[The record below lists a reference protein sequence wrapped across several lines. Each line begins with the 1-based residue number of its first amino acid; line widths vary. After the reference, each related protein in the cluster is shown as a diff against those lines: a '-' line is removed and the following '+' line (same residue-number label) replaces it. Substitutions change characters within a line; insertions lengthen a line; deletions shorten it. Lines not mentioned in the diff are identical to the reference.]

1 MDRHFDN
8 AFFNGRDDEDL
19 HHFASR
25 TNGVVLDNLV
35 YRMTNDDLGLG
46 EAQTLAASCYESIA
60 VMEAI
65 IDTVPEDV
73 ARAAKAKVERE
84 HAKLADKS
92 TVKVGAATFD
102 ADFELAKALSDLFGA
117 IVGGDGK

>member
-1 MDRHFDN
+1 MDRYFDN
-8 AFFNGRDDEDL
+8 AFFNGHDDENL

-25 TNGVVLDNLV
+25 TNGIVLDNLV
-35 YRMTNDDLGLG
+35 YRMTNDGLGLG

-73 ARAAKAKVERE
+73 ARAAKARVERE
-84 HAKLADKS
+84 HAKLADKP

-102 ADFELAKALSDLFGA
+102 ADSELAKALSDLFESFL
-117 IVGGDGK
+117 GGDDE

>member
-1 MDRHFDN
+1 MDRYFDN
-8 AFFNGRDDEDL
+8 AFFNGHDDEDL

-35 YRMTNDDLGLG
+35 YRMTNDGLG
-46 EAQTLAASCYESIA
+46 DDEAQTLAASCYESIA

-73 ARAAKAKVERE
+73 ARAAKARVERG
-84 HAKLADKS
+84 HAKLAGKP
-92 TVKVGAATFD
+92 TVRVGAAKVD
-102 ADFELAKALSDLFGA
+102 IDSELAKALSDLFGA
-117 IVGGDGK
+117 IVGGDDE

>member
-8 AFFNGRDDEDL
+8 VLFNGRDDEDL
-19 HHFASR
+19 HHLASR
-25 TNGVVLDNLV
+25 TNGAVLDNLV
-35 YRMTNDDLGLG
+35 YRITRDGIDDD
-46 EAQTLAASCYESIA
+46 EAQTLAASCYEAIA

-73 ARAAKAKVERE
+73 AKAAKAKVERG
-84 HAKLADKS
+84 HAKFVDKP

-102 ADFELAKALSDLFGA
+102 ADSELAKALSDFFESFT
-117 IVGGDGK
+117 GGDGE

>member
-1 MDRHFDN
+1 MDRHFDSE
-8 AFFNGRDDEDL
+8 FFNGRDDEDL

-35 YRMTNDDLGLG
+35 YRMTNDGLG
-46 EAQTLAASCYESIA
+46 DDEAQTLAASCYESIA

-73 ARAAKAKVERE
+73 ARAAKARVERE
-84 HAKLADKS
+84 HAKLDGKPTVMVGA
-92 TVKVGAATFD
+92 VKVD
-102 ADFELAKALSDLFGA
+102 ADSELANTLGDLFESF
-117 IVGGDGK
+117 IGGDDE

>member
-1 MDRHFDN
+1 MDRYFDN
-8 AFFNGRDDEDL
+8 AFLNGRDDEDL

-35 YRMTNDDLGLG
+35 YRMTNDDLGDD
-46 EAQTLAASCYESIA
+46 EAQTLAASCYEAIA

-84 HAKLADKS
+84 RAKLDGKP
-92 TVKVGAATFD
+92 TVKVGAVKVDTD
-102 ADFELAKALSDLFGA
+102 SELAKALGDLFEA
-117 IVGGDGK
+117 IVGGDDE

>member
-8 AFFNGRDDEDL
+8 AFFNGHDDEDL

-25 TNGVVLDNLV
+25 TNGIVLDNLV
-35 YRMTNDDLGLG
+35 YRMTNDGLG
-46 EAQTLAASCYESIA
+46 DDEAQTLAASCYESIA

-73 ARAAKAKVERE
+73 ASAAKAKVERE
-84 HAKLADKS
+84 HAKLADKP

-102 ADFELAKALSDLFGA
+102 ADSEFAKALSDLFGA
-117 IVGGDGK
+117 IVGGDDE

>member
-8 AFFNGRDDEDL
+8 ALFNGRDDEDL

-35 YRMTNDDLGLG
+35 YRMTYGSLDDD
-46 EAQTLAASCYESIA
+46 EAQTLAASCYEAIA

-73 ARAAKAKVERE
+73 ARAARAKVERG
-84 HAKLADKS
+84 HAKLVDKP
-92 TVKVGAATFD
+92 TVKVGADTFD
-102 ADFELAKALSDLFGA
+102 ADSELAKALSDLFESLT
-117 IVGGDGK
+117 GGDGE

>member
-8 AFFNGRDDEDL
+8 ALFNGRDDEEL

-35 YRMTNDDLGLG
+35 YRMTYGSLDDDK
-46 EAQTLAASCYESIA
+46 AQTLAASCYEAIA

-73 ARAAKAKVERE
+73 ARAAKARVERG
-84 HAKLADKS
+84 HAKLVDKQ
-92 TVKVGAATFD
+92 TVKVGVATFD
-102 ADFELAKALSDLFGA
+102 SASGIANALSELFESLT
-117 IVGGDGK
+117 GGDGE

>member
-8 AFFNGRDDEDL
+8 TLFNGRDDEEL
-19 HHFASR
+19 HHFASMK
-25 TNGVVLDNLV
+25 NGVMLDNLA
-35 YRMTNDDLGLG
+35 YRMKYGSLDDD
-46 EAQTLAASCYESIA
+46 EAQTLAASCYEAIA

-73 ARAAKAKVERE
+73 ARAAKAKVERK
-84 HAKLADKS
+84 HAKRVDKP

-102 ADFELAKALSDLFGA
+102 ADSEIAKAISEPFESLT
-117 IVGGDGK
+117 GGDGE